1 MDSISQAVWGALSA
15 EAAPTGKS
23 KLRIKPWF
31 IGLIGGTLPDLDS
44 FFSSSSDPLFATLM
58 HRHFTH
64 SILFIPL
71 GALLCWL
78 LFWPF
83 FRKDRSDYW
92 AYYKISLFAYG
103 THWTLDLMTS
113 YGTQIFWP
121 LTSYRFSLDWLSI
134 VDPMLTI
141 PWLIAVFLIAFSIQK
156 KRVLKII
163 FAFSVTYFC
172 WAGTQEYRAET
183 ATQKIAASK
192 GHTPERVRV
201 LPSLGNSF
209 WFRSIYL
216 FEGQIYAQGILV
228 NPIGKVLMQAGEQ
241 TTWLTTDN
249 VPALNTEIER
259 QVKIW
264 NWFTDD
270 WMYSLNSDNTII
282 GDGRYSASATG
293 FQTLWALHLNQQQP
307 ELSQKKM
314 PSFESPLSERN
325 PFEGFQ
331 KLFDP
336 TDLTGLPQS
345 L

>member
-64 SILFIPL
+64 SILFIPV

-83 FRKDRSDYW
+83 FRKDRSDYL
-92 AYYKISLFAYG
+92 AYYKISFFAYG
-103 THWTLDLMTS
+103 THWLLDLMTS

-121 LTSYRFSLDWLSI
+121 FTSRRFSLDWLSI
-134 VDPMLTI
+134 VDPLLTI
-141 PWLIAVFLIAFSIQK
+141 PWLIAFMLIAFSFR
-156 KRVLKII
+156 KRLILKII
-163 FAFSVTYFC
+163 FTFSFCYFS
-172 WAGTQEYRAET
+172 WAATQEYRAER
-183 ATQKIAASK
+183 ATHQIATSK
-192 GHTPERVRV
+192 GHTPERIRV

-228 NPIGKVLMQAGEQ
+228 NPTGKVQMQAGEL
-241 TTWLTTDN
+241 TTWLSLDSIKSQN
-249 VPALNTEIER
+249 PQIAR
-259 QVKIW
+259 QVQIW
-264 NWFTDD
+264 SWFTDD
-270 WMYSLNSDNTII
+270 WMYSLNPEMTIL
-282 GDGRYSASATG
+282 GDGRYSAVANG
-293 FQTLWALHLNQQQP
+293 FQTLWALHLNQEQP
-307 ELSQKKM
+307 ELSRKKM
-314 PSFESPLSERN
+314 PSFENPLSERN

-331 KLFDP
+331 KLFDSN
-336 TDLTGLPQS
+336 DLIALP
-345 L
+345 